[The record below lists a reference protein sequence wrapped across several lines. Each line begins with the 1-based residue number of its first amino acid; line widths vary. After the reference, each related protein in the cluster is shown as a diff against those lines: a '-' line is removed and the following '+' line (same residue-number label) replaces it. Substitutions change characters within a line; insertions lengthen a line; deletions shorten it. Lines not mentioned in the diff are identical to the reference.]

1 MPMLDAFIPEGALN
15 PLAEAQLLNEI
26 TDILLTSEGFDPAN
40 EKARA
45 VSVIWLHR
53 PHGIYVA
60 GERSTTRRYRFIPS
74 VPEGQYNDEAR
85 AYVVREIT
93 AAVARA
99 EGADFDSVSP
109 RVWVFP
115 VEVPEGWWGGQGR
128 IVRLSEILTRIG
140 GEPKGVGERKIADR
154 RRTEATAILRA
165 AASETS
171 VDG

>member
-1 MPMLDAFIPEGALN
+1 MPMLDAFIPEDALS
-15 PLAEAQLLNEI
+15 LQAEAQLLNEI

-53 PHGIYVA
+53 PLRIYVA
-60 GERSTTRRYRFIPS
+60 GECSTARRYRFIPS
-74 VPEGQYNDEAR
+74 VPEGQYDDDAR

-99 EGADFDSVSP
+99 EGADFDEVSP

-115 VEVPEGWWGGQGR
+115 LEVPEGWWGGQGR

-140 GEPKGVGERKIADR
+140 GEPEGTGERKIADR
-154 RRTEATAILRA
+154 RRTEACAVLKA
-165 AASETS
+165 AAIVTS
-171 VDG
+171 VDR